1 MYELRFYQNDTQT
14 GSTAIANRD
23 EALNLLVACTERY
36 THTDGFYVDESVPDV
51 YTVVD
56 LSSTGWVIKLAG
68 PIDAAFKKELTHRF
82 ANLLNKWLAPKS
94 QGQPSE

>member
-1 MYELRFYQNDTQT
+1 MYELRFYQNHIQT
-14 GSTAIANRD
+14 GSTLIEARD

-36 THTDGFYVDESVPDV
+36 THTDGFYVDESVSDV

-68 PIDAAFKKELTHRF
+68 PIDTVFKKELTHRF
-82 ANLLNKWLAPKS
+82 ANLLNKWLTPKS
-94 QGQPSE
+94 QAPPSE

>member
-1 MYELRFYQNDTQT
+1 MYELRFYQNDIQT

-56 LSSTGWVIKLAG
+56 LSTTGWVIKLAG
-68 PIDAAFKKELTHRF
+68 PIDAAFKNELRHGF
-82 ANLLNKWLAPKS
+82 ANLVNKWTAATS
-94 QGQPSE
+94 QAQPSE